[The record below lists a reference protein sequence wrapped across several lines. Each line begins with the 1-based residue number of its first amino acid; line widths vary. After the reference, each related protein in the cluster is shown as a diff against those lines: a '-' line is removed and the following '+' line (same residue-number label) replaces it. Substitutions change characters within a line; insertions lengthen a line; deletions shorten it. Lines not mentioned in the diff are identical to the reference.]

1 MKRIAKPSFYFS
13 AYPLKAIKE
22 PSSSDKQPD
31 SPFLKALLSGKTKTS
46 SRVRVR
52 VFPMKNPYEG
62 QINPAPFVADKLPKD
77 IELTA
82 KDWFK
87 NYE

>member
-1 MKRIAKPSFYFS
+1 MKRIAKPSLYFS

-22 PSSSDKQPD
+22 PSLSDKQPD

-46 SRVRVR
+46 SRVRV
-52 VFPMKNPYEG
+52 FPMKNPYEG
-62 QINPAPFVADKLPKD
+62 QINPAPFAADKLPKD
-77 IELTA
+77 IELTE

>member
-1 MKRIAKPSFYFS
+1 MKRISKPSLYFS

-22 PSSSDKQPD
+22 PSSSDKQTD

-46 SRVRVR
+46 SRVRV
-52 VFPMKNPYEG
+52 FPMINPYKD
-62 QINPAPFVADKLPKD
+62 QINPSPFEADKLPKD
-77 IELTA
+77 IELTE

>member
-1 MKRIAKPSFYFS
+1 MKRIAKSSIYFS
-13 AYPLKAIKE
+13 AYPLKAIKK

-46 SRVRVR
+46 SRVRV
-52 VFPMKNPYEG
+52 FPMKNPYKD
-62 QINPAPFVADKLPKD
+62 QINPVPPAADKLPKD
-77 IELTA
+77 ELTA
-82 KDWFK
+82 EDWFK

>member
-1 MKRIAKPSFYFS
+1 MKRNAKPCFYFS

-31 SPFLKALLSGKTKTS
+31 SPFLKTLLSGKTKTS
-46 SRVRVR
+46 SRVRV
-52 VFPMKNPYEG
+52 FPMLNPYKG
-62 QINPAPFVADKLPKD
+62 PVTPAPFEADKLPKD
-77 IELTA
+77 IELTE